1 MTEPEHLDLDGLA
14 DHLAGEVDA
23 SRHLATCSGCTA
35 RLSELAGAD
44 HLVLAALRSLAD
56 LPLPAEVADRLST
69 ALAAEPPLTGAP
81 PVTSAPASTR
91 TPPVTGERASAA
103 PLSATTLSAT
113 TLTAAREAT
122 VVPLDDRRRRRVWVP
137 AAAAGL
143 VLAAGGLIGYAVVT
157 GGQGSVDTS
166 TAAPGVADEAAESG
180 ARGGFPTVAS
190 GLDYGDAAAVTAA
203 LPTVL
208 DGTADAGRLGAA
220 PPPAAPDPA
229 AAQAPAGS
237 TVDPL
242 ARLRDPVAL
251 ADCLAAVL
259 DPADPAEQPLALDYA
274 TYQGRPALAVFLPDP
289 DPSRLSV
296 FLVGPACSR
305 ADGDVRFFTR
315 VVRP

>member
-1 MTEPEHLDLDGLA
+1 MTEPGHLDLDGLA

-56 LPLPAEVADRLST
+56 LPLPAEVADRLSA
-69 ALAAEPPLTGAP
+69 ALAAEPPLTGTP
-81 PVTSAPASTR
+81 TLTGTPLVTG

-103 PLSATTLSAT
+103 PRPASTPA
-113 TLTAAREAT
+113 AAREAT
-122 VVPLDDRRRRRVWVP
+122 VVPLDNRRRGRAWVP

-166 TAAPGVADEAAESG
+166 TAAPGAAGEAADSA

-229 AAQAPAGS
+229 AAQPPAGS

-289 DPSRLSV
+289 DPGRLSV

-305 ADGDVRFFTR
+305 ADGDVQFFTR

>member
-1 MTEPEHLDLDGLA
+1 MTEPGHLDLDGLA

-44 HLVLAALRSLAD
+44 HLVLAALRSLTD
-56 LPLPAEVADRLST
+56 LPLPADVADRLST
-69 ALAAEPPLTGAP
+69 ALAAEPPLTGEP
-81 PVTSAPASTR
+81 PSTGE
-91 TPPVTGERASAA
+91 PLPTGERASAA
-103 PLSATTLSAT
+103 PLPAPTP
-113 TLTAAREAT
+113 TAAREAT
-122 VVPLDDRRRRRVWVP
+122 VVPLDDRRRRRAWVP

-157 GGQGSVDTS
+157 GRQGSVNSS
-166 TAAPGVADEAAESG
+166 TVASGAADEAAGSG
-180 ARGGFPTVAS
+180 ARARFPTVAS
-190 GLDYGDAAAVTAA
+190 GLDYSAAASVAAA

-208 DGTADAGRLGAA
+208 DGTADAGRFVAA
-220 PPPAAPDPA
+220 PSPAAPDPA
-229 AAQAPAGS
+229 AAQPPAAS

-274 TYQGRPALAVFLPDP
+274 AYQGRPALAVFLPDP
-289 DPSRLSV
+289 DPGRLSV
-296 FLVGPACSR
+296 FVVGPACSR

-315 VVRP
+315 LVRP

>member
-1 MTEPEHLDLDGLA
+1 MTEPGHLDLDGLA

-44 HLVLAALRSLAD
+44 HLVLAALRSLTD
-56 LPLPAEVADRLST
+56 PPLPADVADRLST
-69 ALAAEPPLTGAP
+69 ALAAEPPLTGEP
-81 PVTSAPASTR
+81 PSTGESAPA
-91 TPPVTGERASAA
+91 A
-103 PLSATTLSAT
+103 PLPATTP
-113 TLTAAREAT
+113 TAAREAT
-122 VVPLDDRRRRRVWVP
+122 VVPLDDRRRRRAWVP

-157 GGQGSVDTS
+157 GGQGSVDSS
-166 TAAPGVADEAAESG
+166 TVASGAADEAAESG
-180 ARGGFPTVAS
+180 GGAGFPTVAS
-190 GLDYGDAAAVTAA
+190 GLDYADTAAVTAA

-208 DGTADAGRLGAA
+208 NGTADAGRFVAA

-229 AAQAPAGS
+229 AAQLPVAPAPAAS

-274 TYQGRPALAVFLPDP
+274 AYQGRPALAVFLPDP
-289 DPSRLSV
+289 DPDRLSV
-296 FLVGPACSR
+296 FVVGPACSR
-305 ADGDVRFFTR
+305 ADGDVQFFTR

>member
-1 MTEPEHLDLDGLA
+1 MTEPGHLDLDGLA

-44 HLVLAALRSLAD
+44 HLVLAALRPLTD
-56 LPLPAEVADRLST
+56 PPLPADVADRLST
-69 ALAAEPPLTGAP
+69 ALAAEPPLTGEP
-81 PVTSAPASTR
+81 PSN
-91 TPPVTGERASAA
+91 GESASAA
-103 PLSATTLSAT
+103 PLPATTP
-113 TLTAAREAT
+113 TAAREAT
-122 VVPLDDRRRRRVWVP
+122 VVPLDDRRRRRAWVP

-208 DGTADAGRLGAA
+208 DGTADAGRFVTA
-220 PPPAAPDPA
+220 PSMAAPDPA
-229 AAQAPAGS
+229 AAQPPAAPAPAAS
-237 TVDPL
+237 TADPL

-274 TYQGRPALAVFLPDP
+274 AYQGRPVLAVFLPDP
-289 DPSRLSV
+289 DPGRLSV

-305 ADGDVRFFTR
+305 ADGDVQFFTR

>member
-1 MTEPEHLDLDGLA
+1 MTEPGHLDLDGLA

-44 HLVLAALRSLAD
+44 HLVLAALRPLTD
-56 LPLPAEVADRLST
+56 PPLPADVADRLST
-69 ALAAEPPLTGAP
+69 ALAAEPPLTGEP
-81 PVTSAPASTR
+81 PSN
-91 TPPVTGERASAA
+91 GESASAA
-103 PLSATTLSAT
+103 PLSATTA
-113 TLTAAREAT
+113 TAAREAA
-122 VVPLDDRRRRRVWVP
+122 VVTLDDRRRRRAWVP

-143 VLAAGGLIGYAVVT
+143 VLAVGGLIGYAVVT
-157 GGQGSVDTS
+157 GGLGSVDSS
-166 TAAPGVADEAAESG
+166 TVASGAADEAAESG
-180 ARGGFPTVAS
+180 GRAGFPTVAS
-190 GLDYGDAAAVTAA
+190 GLDYADAAAVTAA

-208 DGTADAGRLGAA
+208 NGTADAGRFVAA

-229 AAQAPAGS
+229 AAQLPVTPAPAAS

-274 TYQGRPALAVFLPDP
+274 AYQGRPALAVFLPDP
-289 DPSRLSV
+289 DPDRLSV
-296 FLVGPACSR
+296 FVVGPACSG
-305 ADGDVRFFTR
+305 ADGDVQFFTR

>member
-1 MTEPEHLDLDGLA
+1 MTEPGHLDLDGLA

-44 HLVLAALRSLAD
+44 HLVLAALRSLTD

-69 ALAAEPPLTGAP
+69 ALAAEPPLTGTP
-81 PVTSAPASTR
+81 RPTG
-91 TPPVTGERASAA
+91 TPPPTGDSASAA
-103 PLSATTLSAT
+103 PLPTPA
-113 TLTAAREAT
+113 AAREAT
-122 VVPLDDRRRRRVWVP
+122 VVPLDDRRRRRAWVP

-166 TAAPGVADEAAESG
+166 TAAPGAADEAAESG

-208 DGTADAGRLGAA
+208 DGTADAGRLVAA

-229 AAQAPAGS
+229 AAQPPAAS

-289 DPSRLSV
+289 DPGRLSV

-305 ADGDVRFFTR
+305 ADDDVQFFTR

>member
-1 MTEPEHLDLDGLA
+1 M
-14 DHLAGEVDA
+14 
-23 SRHLATCSGCTA
+23 
-35 RLSELAGAD
+35 
-44 HLVLAALRSLAD
+44 
-56 LPLPAEVADRLST
+56 
-69 ALAAEPPLTGAP
+69 AAEPPLTGTP
-81 PVTSAPASTR
+81 RSTG
-91 TPPVTGERASAA
+91 TPPLTGEHASAA
-103 PLSATTLSAT
+103 SHPAT

-122 VVPLDDRRRRRVWVP
+122 VVPLDDRRRRRAWVP

-166 TAAPGVADEAAESG
+166 TAAPGAADEAAESG
-180 ARGGFPTVAS
+180 GRAGFPTAAS
-190 GLDYGDAAAVTAA
+190 GLDYADAAAVTAA

-208 DGTADAGRLGAA
+208 DGTADAGRLVAA

-229 AAQAPAGS
+229 AAQPPAGS

-251 ADCLAAVL
+251 ADCLASIL
-259 DPADPAEQPLALDYA
+259 DPANPAEQPLALDYA

-289 DPSRLSV
+289 DPGRLSV

-305 ADGDVRFFTR
+305 ADGDVQFFTR

>member
-1 MTEPEHLDLDGLA
+1 MTEPGHLDLDGLA

-44 HLVLAALRSLAD
+44 HLVLAALRSLTD
-56 LPLPAEVADRLST
+56 PPLPADVADRLST
-69 ALAAEPPLTGAP
+69 ALAAEPPLTGEP
-81 PVTSAPASTR
+81 PSNGESA
-91 TPPVTGERASAA
+91 
-103 PLSATTLSAT
+103 SATTLPAT
-113 TLTAAREAT
+113 TPTAAREAT
-122 VVPLDDRRRRRVWVP
+122 VVTLDDRRRRRAWVP

-143 VLAAGGLIGYAVVT
+143 VLAVGGLIGYAVVT
-157 GGQGSVDTS
+157 GGLGSVDSS
-166 TAAPGVADEAAESG
+166 TVASGAADEAAESG
-180 ARGGFPTVAS
+180 GRAGFPTVAS
-190 GLDYGDAAAVTAA
+190 GLDYADAVAVTAA

-220 PPPAAPDPA
+220 PPPTAPDPA
-229 AAQAPAGS
+229 AAQPPAGS

-251 ADCLAAVL
+251 AECLAAVL
-259 DPADPAEQPLALDYA
+259 DPAHPAVQPLALDYA
-274 TYQGRPALAVFLPDP
+274 AYQGRPALAVFLPDP
-289 DPSRLSV
+289 DPGRLSV

>member
-1 MTEPEHLDLDGLA
+1 MTEPGHLDLDGLA

-23 SRHLATCSGCTA
+23 SRHLATCGGCTA

-44 HLVLAALRSLAD
+44 HLVLAALRSLTD
-56 LPLPAEVADRLST
+56 LSLPADVGDRLST
-69 ALAAEPPLTGAP
+69 ALAAEPPLTGEPSTGEPSTGEP
-81 PVTSAPASTR
+81 PSA
-91 TPPVTGERASAA
+91 GERASAA
-103 PLSATTLSAT
+103 PLPA
-113 TLTAAREAT
+113 LTAAREAT
-122 VVPLDDRRRRRVWVP
+122 VVPLDDRRRRRAWVP

-166 TAAPGVADEAAESG
+166 TAAPGAADGAAESG
-180 ARGGFPTVAS
+180 RRSGFPTVAS
-190 GLDYGDAAAVTAA
+190 GLDYSDAAAVAAA

-208 DGTADAGRLGAA
+208 DGTADAGRFGAA
-220 PPPAAPDPA
+220 PSPAAPDPA
-229 AAQAPAGS
+229 AAQPPAAS

-259 DPADPAEQPLALDYA
+259 DPANPAEQPLALDYA

-289 DPSRLSV
+289 DPGRLSV
-296 FLVGPACSR
+296 FVVGPACSR
-305 ADGDVRFFTR
+305 ADGDVLFFTR